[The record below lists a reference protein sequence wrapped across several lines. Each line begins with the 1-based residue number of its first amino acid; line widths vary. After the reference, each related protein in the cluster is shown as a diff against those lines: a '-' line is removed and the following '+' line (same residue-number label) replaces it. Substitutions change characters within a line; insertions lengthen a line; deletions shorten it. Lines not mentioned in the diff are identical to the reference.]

1 MNMTN
6 TVTMTTVE
14 IAELTG
20 KAHNNVLRDARK
32 IIGMVNALKSEL
44 VESKNGGGHLFKIT
58 HKGLNEWLKDKAES
72 MNNAVNKAQDKTDR
86 WGRIAK

>member
-44 VESKNGGGHLFKIT
+44 VESKNGG
-58 HKGLNEWLKDKAES
+58 AS
-72 MNNAVNKAQDKTDR
+72 VQDHP
-86 WGRIAK
+86 